1 MRKFITVK
9 IHLEMRKHEVVHKPR
24 KQHIG
29 LMAHGLPAVRD
40 MEGEAWAAW
49 AAPAHAEGL

>member
-1 MRKFITVK
+1 MEEFIIVK
-9 IHLEMRKHEVVHKPR
+9 IHLEMHKHEVLHKPR

-29 LMAHGLPAVRD
+29 PMAHGLPAGRD
-40 MEGEAWAAW
+40 TWAPW